1 MSIPVRKVIQN
12 FLSYDALAWEIYA
25 IENGFSGCR
34 SDGLWRYKASLPCSD
49 ELYLE
54 LLFFVRDG
62 IHILS
67 VMDENDK
74 VLLQRQWRT

>member
-1 MSIPVRKVIQN
+1 MQI
-12 FLSYDALAWEIYA
+12 FLSYDVQDWEIYA
-25 IENGFSGCR
+25 IENGFFGCR
-34 SDGLWRYKASLPCSD
+34 SDELWKYKANLPCSD

-67 VMDENDK
+67 VMDENNT